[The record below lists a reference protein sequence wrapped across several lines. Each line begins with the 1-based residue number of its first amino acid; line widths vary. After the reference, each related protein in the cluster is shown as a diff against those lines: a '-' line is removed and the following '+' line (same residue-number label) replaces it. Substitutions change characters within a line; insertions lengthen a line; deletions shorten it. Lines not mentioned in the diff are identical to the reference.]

1 MSAEN
6 MRLIKRAIKTLIANT
21 LYYSGLL
28 SLIKNSKFRDR
39 ACVLAYHR
47 ILPEGAAAST
57 HSAGAIITDSEL
69 FRQHLRWLKEEFQI
83 IDMAEL
89 QAVLLNDQP
98 LSANS
103 LLITF
108 DDGWWDNFV
117 HAMPALAA
125 EGVPATIFLPYNYIG
140 TGEVFWQEE
149 MLARLTQLSRC
160 EDDSDRAL
168 LIELAG
174 IEGDADKELLRSVV
188 TKLKAKPYVE
198 IYQILERL
206 RQHQLQRSID
216 MTLEGYLDWQQVKQM
231 GEVNVSFGSHAL
243 SHRVLTQIELEEA
256 RHEISESRDLIKQKI
271 GKEVETIAYPNGNC
285 NSSIEQF
292 VAESGYRL
300 GFTITR
306 GYVAKDSNPMALP
319 RLNIHTANS
328 SSKPLFL
335 CSILNIL

>member
-1 MSAEN
+1 
-6 MRLIKRAIKTLIANT
+6 MRLIKHVIKTLIANT

-28 SLIKNSKFRDR
+28 SLIKNSKFRDQ

-47 ILPEGAAAST
+47 ILPEGAATTT
-57 HSAGAIITDSEL
+57 HSASAIITDSEL

-98 LSANS
+98 LAANS

-108 DDGWWDNFV
+108 DDGWWDNFT
-117 HAMPALAA
+117 HAMPALVA

-160 EDDSDRAL
+160 EDASDRAL

-174 IEGDADKELLRSVV
+174 IEGNADKEKLRSVV
-188 TKLKAKPYVE
+188 TKLKAKSYTE
-198 IYQILERL
+198 IYEVLEKL
-206 RQHQLQRSID
+206 RRHQQQRSVD
-216 MTLEGYLDWQQVKQM
+216 MSLDGYLDWQQVKQM
-231 GEVNVSFGSHAL
+231 GEANISFGSHAL
-243 SHRVLTQIELEEA
+243 SHRMLTRIELEQA
-256 RHEISESRDLIKQKI
+256 RHEISESKSLIKEQI
-271 GKEVETIAYPNGNC
+271 GKAVETIAYPNGNC
-285 NSSIEQF
+285 NSSIEQI

-328 SSKPLFL
+328 NSKPLFL

>member
-1 MSAEN
+1 MSADK
-6 MRLIKRAIKTLIANT
+6 MRLIKRVIKTLIANT
-21 LYYSGLL
+21 LYYTGLL

-47 ILPEGAAAST
+47 ILPEGTATIT
-57 HSAGAIITDSEL
+57 HSANAIITDSEL

-98 LSANS
+98 LAANS

-108 DDGWWDNFV
+108 DDGWWDNYTY
-117 HAMPALAA
+117 AMPSLAA
-125 EGVPATIFLPYNYIG
+125 EGVPATIFLPYDYIG

-149 MLARLTQLSRC
+149 MLARLTQLTQC
-160 EDDSDRAL
+160 EDASDRAL

-174 IEGDADKELLRSVV
+174 IEGGADKELLRSVV
-188 TKLKAKPYVE
+188 TKLKAKPYAE
-198 IYQILERL
+198 IYQYLERL
-206 RQHQLQRSID
+206 RRHQQPRSID
-216 MTLEGYLDWQQVKQM
+216 MTLESYLDWQQIKQM
-231 GEVNVSFGSHAL
+231 GGENISFGSHAL
-243 SHRVLTQIELEEA
+243 SHRVLTRIELEEA
-256 RHEISESRDLIKQKI
+256 RHEISESKKLIRERI

-285 NSSIEQF
+285 NSSIEQI
-292 VAESGYRL
+292 VAESGYQL